1 MHDPHPGPEP
11 VGDTVRAARAG
22 PLRRAPCAGLQPAE
36 DYAPAV
42 HAWGHLVAGRDDGPL
57 RVLAAEVDD
66 RSAGGRYEAAAR
78 ARDRL
83 ATLAAGIDRGTT
95 LAALAGID
103 ELVGARPDGRGGWE
117 LAVLRHGRLAAAG
130 TAPRGVR
137 PMPVVEA
144 LRAGAQTV
152 LPGDGPLR
160 GAPSEEVRILHRWLT
175 SGGTRLVYC
184 DPPWAEPAWGGGAWR
199 TWAERAREASHRT
212 GDRSPDEPAG
222 V

>member
-1 MHDPHPGPEP
+1 
-11 VGDTVRAARAG
+11 
-22 PLRRAPCAGLQPAE
+22 
-36 DYAPAV
+36 
-42 HAWGHLVAGRDDGPL
+42 
-57 RVLAAEVDD
+57 
-66 RSAGGRYEAAAR
+66 
-78 ARDRL
+78 
-83 ATLAAGIDRGTT
+83 
-95 LAALAGID
+95 
-103 ELVGARPDGRGGWE
+103 
-117 LAVLRHGRLAAAG
+117 
-130 TAPRGVR
+130 
-137 PMPVVEA
+137 MPVVEA